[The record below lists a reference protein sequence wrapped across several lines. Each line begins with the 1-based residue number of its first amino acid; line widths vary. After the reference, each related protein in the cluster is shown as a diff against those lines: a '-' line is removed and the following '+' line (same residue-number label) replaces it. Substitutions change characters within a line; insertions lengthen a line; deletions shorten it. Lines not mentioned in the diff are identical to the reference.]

1 MLLPFYKLTGDALEM
16 SAINEKEFFIKFD
29 HIVPCNKGSCERLTD
44 WGHAVYWN
52 DGKELMLF
60 PFCWEHGFALRDF
73 VVTGEQLTAEQTK
86 EQYASVERFVVGYH
100 NGVGTATVL
109 SPYDPEAVLGFMPYK
124 PETLDVDENW
134 YVPDY
139 AWYVRYEFEG
149 TRRYGYAVFSE
160 ADWCFK
166 WYEVEED
173 LLWASFS
180 RLLS

>member
-29 HIVPCNKGSCERLTD
+29 QTLPCNKGSCERLTN

-73 VVTGEQLTAEQTK
+73 VLTGEQLTAKQIK

-100 NGVGTATVL
+100 GGKGTAKVIG
-109 SPYDPEAVLGFMPYK
+109 SYDPQEVPRFTSSRLEEYETLALYETWQERMWAGRSEPADSRSREMKVLGQLLVVVAERDS
-124 PETLDVDENW
+124 ETGAGC
-134 YVPDY
+134 PP
-139 AWYVRYEFEG
+139 
-149 TRRYGYAVFSE
+149 
-160 ADWCFK
+160 
-166 WYEVEED
+166 
-173 LLWASFS
+173 
-180 RLLS
+180 

>member
-16 SAINEKEFFIKFD
+16 SAINEKEFFITFD
-29 HIVPCNKGSCERLTD
+29 HTVPCNKGSCERLTD

-73 VVTGEQLTAEQTK
+73 VVTAEQLTAEQTK

>member
-1 MLLPFYKLTGDALEM
+1 M
-16 SAINEKEFFIKFD
+16 STNAEKEFFIHFD
-29 HIVPCNKGSCERLTD
+29 HLIPCNKGSCERLTN

-73 VVTGEQLTAEQTK
+73 VLTGEQLTAKQIK
-86 EQYASVERFVVGYH
+86 EQYASVERFVVGYY
-100 NGVGTATVL
+100 NGVGTATVI
-109 SPYDPEAVLGFMPYK
+109 SPYDPEAVLRLMPYK
-124 PETLDVDENW
+124 AENDETLELYESW

-149 TRRYGYAVFSE
+149 TRRYGYVVFIK
-160 ADWCFK
+160 ADWRFK

-173 LLWASFS
+173 LLWVSFS

>member
-1 MLLPFYKLTGDALEM
+1 MLLLSYKLTGDALEM
-16 SAINEKEFFIKFD
+16 FAINEKEFFIKFD
-29 HIVPCNKGSCERLTD
+29 HAVSCNKGRCERHTD

-52 DGKELMLF
+52 DGRELMLF

-73 VVTGEQLTAEQTK
+73 VPTGQQPTAEQTK

-100 NGVGTATVL
+100 NGVGTATVV
-109 SPYDPEAVLGFMPYK
+109 SPYDPEAVPGFMPCK
-124 PETLDVDENW
+124 PETLDLDETS
-134 YVPDY
+134 YMHDY

-149 TRRYGYAVFSE
+149 ARRDGYAVFSK
-160 ADWCFK
+160 ADWCFQ

-180 RLLS
+180 ALLS

>member
-1 MLLPFYKLTGDALEM
+1 M
-16 SAINEKEFFIKFD
+16 STNAEKEFFIHFD
-29 HIVPCNKGSCERLTD
+29 HPIPCNKGSCERLTD

-73 VVTGEQLTAEQTK
+73 VPTGEQLGAEQIK

-100 NGVGTATVL
+100 HGVGTAIVL
-109 SPYDPEAVLGFMPYK
+109 SPSDPEAVPGFILYK
-124 PETLDVDENW
+124 PETAGLDENF
-134 YVPDY
+134 YAPDY

-149 TRRYGYAVFSE
+149 TRHYGFAVFSK

-166 WYEVEED
+166 WYEVEEYP
-173 LLWASFS
+173 LWVRFS
-180 RLLS
+180 GLLS